1 MSAVASF
8 QGVKVVSKVR
18 AAKANV
24 RAAPVANLQKA
35 SKVRA
40 PPAAAA
46 APGRR
51 PGAPPTAT
59 PARRG
64 PQTGCAAAST
74 ATAVV
79 AGVLWG
85 GSPCARRTA
94 DRRPVAA
101 GRRAGRLIGV
111 AAARRR
117 LRGLGWWRG
126 TPFCSPNVGC
136 RCAR

>member
-35 SKVRA
+35 SKVRP

-51 PGAPPTAT
+51 PEAPPAAT

-64 PQTGCAAAST
+64 PPTAAATASP

-79 AGVLWG
+79 AGVMWARP
-85 GSPCARRTA
+85 PCAL
-94 DRRPVAA
+94 A
-101 GRRAGRLIGV
+101 GPPIGGR
-111 AAARRR
+111 
-117 LRGLGWWRG
+117 
-126 TPFCSPNVGC
+126 SPPDG
-136 RCAR
+136 APGG